1 MNVEIK
7 MLSDITEPYA
17 IIYTNRLTEEIQK
30 LMDIMNDSNSVVT
43 AVGDD
48 RTIVLNSS
56 EIYMARVEEEK
67 TMLYCEQRKYISR
80 KRLCDLEKNLGYDF
94 MKISK
99 TTLINLKYVDEIQP
113 AFNGMMLLILKNGC
127 KDYISRKYLPE
138 FKKYLGL

>member
-17 IIYTNRLTEEIQK
+17 IIYTNRLTDEIQK
-30 LMDIMNDSNSVVT
+30 LMNIMNDSSSVVT

-67 TMLYCEQRKYISR
+67 TMLYCEHRKYISR
-80 KRLCDLEKNLGYDF
+80 KRLCDLEKKLGYDF

-99 TTLINLKYVDEIQP
+99 TTLINLKYIDEIQP

-127 KDYISRKYLPE
+127 KDYISRKYLPQL
-138 FKKYLGL
+138 KKYLGL